1 MSIGAGTPDPGQW
14 IRGQRITEAVIANG
28 GEPVG
33 TLYAGATVANATT
46 YQRRINIGGA
56 SSCRVRLKVSAN
68 GTLKFSFMD
77 PLGVTAYTTSNPTNV
92 SVTSGTEAVIET
104 NAIYGEGW
112 ALVEFVSSG
121 SGTVSLFDVFAL

>member
-14 IRGQRITEAVIANG
+14 IRGQSITAAVSAAG
-28 GEPVG
+28 GEPAG
-33 TLYAGATVANATT
+33 TLYAGATVANGVT

-56 SSCRVRLKVSAN
+56 SSARVRLTVSAN

-77 PLGVTAYTTSNPTNV
+77 PLGVTAYTTGNPSNV
-92 SVTSGTEAVIET
+92 AVTAGTQAVIDT
-104 NAIYGEGW
+104 NSIYGEGW